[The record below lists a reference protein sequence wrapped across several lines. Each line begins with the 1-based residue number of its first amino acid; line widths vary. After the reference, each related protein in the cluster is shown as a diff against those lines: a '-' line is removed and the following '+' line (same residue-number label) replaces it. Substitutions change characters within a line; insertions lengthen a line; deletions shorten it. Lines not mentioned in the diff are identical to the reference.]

1 MKYDYDYLIV
11 GSGLYGI
18 TSARLLTNAGYKCL
32 IIEQR
37 DILGGNIVDENI
49 DGILVHTYGPHVFHT
64 NYDEVWEFV
73 NKYSKW
79 NQFAFQVM
87 AKSNNTLYNLPFN
100 MNTFYK
106 LFEKYDINKVNKII
120 ESEIKTY
127 GVDEPKNL
135 KEQAINL
142 VGKTVYETLIKE
154 YTEKQWGKPCEELE
168 PFIIKRLPIRT
179 YFDNNYFN
187 DKYEAIPSE
196 GYSEFVKNVVNGV
209 NDEKNIM
216 YILDIDFKTFIKN
229 TELKF
234 DKIIYTGAIDELF
247 DYELGELQW
256 RSLYFGTHKYDTPN
270 YQGCAQI
277 NYIDKKYPWTRIIE
291 HKHFYPRTINDTDH
305 TIITFEYPCDWENGR
320 EKYYP
325 INNKETDDL
334 YNKYILLSKLRYPNM
349 IFGGRLGKYKYYN
362 MDLVILDAMNDMK
375 NGTL

>member
-1 MKYDYDYLIV
+1 MIMKYDYLIV

-37 DILGGNIVDENI
+37 DKLGGNIVDENI

-64 NYDEVWEFV
+64 NSDEVWEFV

-79 NQFAFQVM
+79 NQFTFQIM
-87 AKSNNTLYNLPFN
+87 AKSKNKLYNLPFN

-106 LFEKYDINKVNKII
+106 LFETYDIDKVTEII

-168 PFIIKRLPIRT
+168 PFIIKRLPIRN

-196 GYSEFVKNVVNGV
+196 GYSTFVKNVVNGV
-209 NDEKNIM
+209 NDEKNIP
-216 YILDIDFKTFIKN
+216 YILNIDFKTFMEN
-229 TELKF
+229 TVMYF

-256 RSLYFGTHKYDTPN
+256 RSLDFGIDKYDTPN
-270 YQGCAQI
+270 YQGCAQM
-277 NYIDKKYPWTRIIE
+277 NYIDKQYPWTRIIE
-291 HKHFYPRTINDTDH
+291 HKHFYPRTINDTDY
-305 TIITFEYPCDWENGR
+305 TIITFERPCNWDKTK

-325 INNKETDDL
+325 INNKDTDDL

-362 MDLVILDAMNDMK
+362 MDLVILDAMNDIK
-375 NGTL
+375 TLI